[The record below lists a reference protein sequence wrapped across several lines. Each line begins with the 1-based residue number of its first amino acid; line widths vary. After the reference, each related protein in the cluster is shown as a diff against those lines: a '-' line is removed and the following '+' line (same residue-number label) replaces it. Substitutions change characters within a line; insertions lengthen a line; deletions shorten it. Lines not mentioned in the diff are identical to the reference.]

1 MEKRAERVV
10 RPGRPRG
17 ATTFEEGPAKA
28 FGAAVR
34 ERRTSLGIAQELLAG
49 MAKVERS
56 HMGKIERGEH
66 LPSLTIVLRLA
77 QALDCRPGALLD
89 RMQEL
94 LAQQPK

>member
-1 MEKRAERVV
+1 MQKRAV
-10 RPGRPRG
+10 RPGRPLG
-17 ATTFEEGPAKA
+17 AKTFEKRSATA

-34 ERRTSLGIAQELLAG
+34 ERRLAQGIAQELLAG

-66 LPSLTIVLRLA
+66 LPSLTIVFRLA
-77 QALDCRPGALLD
+77 EALECRPGELLD

-94 LAQQPK
+94 LDPTA